1 MSEIKAVIFDM
12 DGVLIDAK
20 DWHYEAL
27 NRALELFGFTISRYD
42 HLVTFDGL
50 PTRKKLEMLTR
61 EKGLPEGLH
70 ALINE
75 LKQIYTMEIV
85 HAQCRPT
92 FSHEYALANLK
103 SRGFR
108 LGVAS
113 NSVRRSVVT
122 MMEYAMLTPYLDFM
136 LSNEDVPRGKPH
148 PDIYLKA
155 AELIG
160 FPPELCLVVEDN
172 ENGIA
177 AARAA
182 GAQIM
187 VVRDIHDVTLDNI
200 ESHLERLR
208 KEGQA

>member
-1 MSEIKAVIFDM
+1 MSEIGAVIFDM
-12 DGVLIDAK
+12 DGVLIEAK

-27 NRALELFGFTISRYD
+27 NRALGLFGYTISRYD

-61 EKGLPEGLH
+61 EKGLPQGLH

-92 FSHEYALANLK
+92 FAHEYALSNLK
-103 SRGFR
+103 ARGYR

-122 MMEYAMLTPYLDFM
+122 MMEYAMLTPYLNFM

-155 AELIG
+155 AELAG
-160 FPPELCLVVEDN
+160 FPPERCLVVEDN

-182 GAQIM
+182 GAHVM
-187 VVRDIHDVTLDNI
+187 VVRDIHDVTLDRI
-200 ESHLERLR
+200 DRHLEHLR
-208 KEGQA
+208 MEDLS

>member
-1 MSEIKAVIFDM
+1 MNKVEAVIFDM
-12 DGVLIDAK
+12 DGVLIEAK

-27 NRALELFGFTISRYD
+27 NRALGLFGYTISRYD

-61 EKGLPEGLH
+61 EKGLPQGLH
-70 ALINE
+70 TLINE

-92 FSHEYALANLK
+92 FAHEYALSNLK
-103 SRGFR
+103 ARGFR

-136 LSNEDVPRGKPH
+136 LSNEDVLRGKPH

-155 AELIG
+155 AELAG
-160 FPPELCLVVEDN
+160 LPAERCLVVEDN
-172 ENGIA
+172 DNGIA

-182 GAQIM
+182 GAHVM
-187 VVRDIHDVTLDNI
+187 VVRDIHDVTLSNI
-200 ESHLERLR
+200 DAHLERLNGGA
-208 KEGQA
+208 KA

>member
-1 MSEIKAVIFDM
+1 MNKIGAVIFDM

-27 NRALELFGFTISRYD
+27 NRALNLFGHAISRYD

-61 EKGLPEGLH
+61 ERGLPTGLH
-70 ALINE
+70 GLIND

-85 HAQCRPT
+85 HARCRPT
-92 FSHEYALANLK
+92 FSHEYALSHLK
-103 SRGFR
+103 ARGFR

-113 NSVRRSVVT
+113 NSVRGSVET
-122 MMEYAMLTPYLDFM
+122 MMRYAMLTQYFDFM
-136 LSNEDVPRGKPH
+136 LSNEDVVSGKPH

-155 AELIG
+155 AELTG
-160 FPPELCLVVEDN
+160 LPASQCLVVEDN

-177 AARAA
+177 AAQAA
-182 GAQIM
+182 GAKVM
-187 VVRDIHDVTLDNI
+187 VVRDIHDVNLDNI
-200 ESHLERLR
+200 DRHLKRFAQED
-208 KEGQA
+208 QA

>member
-1 MSEIKAVIFDM
+1 MSTIGAVIFDM
-12 DGVLIDAK
+12 DGVLIEAK

-27 NRALELFGFTISRYD
+27 NRALGLFGYTISRYD

-61 EKGLPEGLH
+61 EKGLPQGLH

-92 FSHEYALANLK
+92 FAHEYALSNLK
-103 SRGFR
+103 ARGYR

-122 MMEYAMLTPYLDFM
+122 MMDYAMLTPYLDFM

-155 AELIG
+155 AELAG
-160 FPPELCLVVEDN
+160 FPPERCLVVEDN

-182 GAQIM
+182 GAQVM
-187 VVRDIHDVTLDNI
+187 VVRDIHDVTLDRI
-200 ESHLERLR
+200 DQHMAHLR
-208 KEGQA
+208 KEELS